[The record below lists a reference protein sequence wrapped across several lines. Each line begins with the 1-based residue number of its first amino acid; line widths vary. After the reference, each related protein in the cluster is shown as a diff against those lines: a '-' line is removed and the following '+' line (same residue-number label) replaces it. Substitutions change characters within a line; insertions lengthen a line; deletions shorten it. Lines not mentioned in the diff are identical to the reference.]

1 MDYITDDSIDLKE
14 KFLYVM
20 EQDNN
25 IIINYFKEKNEY
37 KTFSEFLQHGVFDYF
52 FSEKESFIHIG
63 YFIRIERDIIH
74 THPKPRKGLD
84 NYSYDHNDTRI
95 LANEVNKGVL
105 EFILSKRKITSKNE
119 ALHVYIKLDDDKTIN
134 DIVLISDS
142 FLTSDGFNKIIFD
155 ALRIE
160 NRLPEVE
167 L

>member
-1 MDYITDDSIDLKE
+1 MSWSR
-14 KFLYVM
+14 
-20 EQDNN
+20 
-25 IIINYFKEKNEY
+25 IIILLSIILKK
-37 KTFSEFLQHGVFDYF
+37 KHGVFDYF

-84 NYSYDHNDTRI
+84 NYSYDQNDTRI

>member
-1 MDYITDDSIDLKE
+1 
-14 KFLYVM
+14 
-20 EQDNN
+20 
-25 IIINYFKEKNEY
+25 
-37 KTFSEFLQHGVFDYF
+37 
-52 FSEKESFIHIG
+52 
-63 YFIRIERDIIH
+63 
-74 THPKPRKGLD
+74 LD

-155 ALRIE
+155 ALRVE